1 MHATVKPPPGV
12 FYWRFNTAGL
22 KMRPDPFLRF
32 CVLVLVLA
40 MPAHVAEAQ
49 TIPTPAKWSAPR
61 TPDGQPDLQGVWT
74 NPTLTPFERPASMK
88 DKAFLTEAEAAAI
101 EKRTFDNRAA
111 TDKMGPLASG
121 SYNRFWY
128 DDGTTVLSTRQT
140 SLVVDPPD
148 GRVPVRPS
156 AEARRDEYAARNGDS
171 YEFMSPWDRCITR
184 GIPGAIFPAGYNNAY
199 QIIQT
204 PGYFTI
210 VYEMIHDA
218 RIIPLDSKQP
228 RSSRDQTWM
237 GDPRGHWE
245 GDTLVVETTN
255 FNNKG
260 WIATSAAGG
269 RIKGIPHTDKLRIV
283 ERFTRVAADTIS
295 YTVTI
300 DDPDIYTRPWTV
312 SFPLTADPEYR
323 IFEYACHEGNY
334 AIENI
339 LRGARALEKK

>member
-1 MHATVKPPPGV
+1 
-12 FYWRFNTAGL
+12 
-22 KMRPDPFLRF
+22 
-32 CVLVLVLA
+32 
-40 MPAHVAEAQ
+40 
-49 TIPTPAKWSAPR
+49 
-61 TPDGQPDLQGVWT
+61 
-74 NPTLTPFERPASMK
+74 
-88 DKAFLTEAEAAAI
+88 
-101 EKRTFDNRAA
+101 
-111 TDKMGPLASG
+111 MGPLASG

-156 AEARRDEYAARNGDS
+156 AEARRDDYAARNGDS

-184 GIPGAIFPAGYNNAY
+184 GIPGAMLPAGYNNAY

-204 PGYFTI
+204 PGYVTI

-218 RIIPLDSKQP
+218 RIIPLNSKQP
-228 RSSRDQTWM
+228 RSPRDRTWM
-237 GDPRGHWE
+237 GDARGHWD

-255 FNNKG
+255 FHNKG

-269 RIKGIPHTDKLRIV
+269 RIKGIPHTDQLRVV
-283 ERFTRVAADTIS
+283 ERFKRISADEIS
-295 YTVTI
+295 YSVTI
-300 DDPDIYTRPWTV
+300 EDPDIYTRPWTV

-339 LRGARALEKK
+339 LRGARALEKAGKPKSGPPLTQGVRATQTPVAWYPTESARTAARRACRSSPPRPRSACRSSTARGSCPCATRTP